1 MCYQAPITEQTEV
14 DTGHRV
20 ILTDGW
26 LDWEEPDPQGRG
38 IKALKHGQRVER
50 PSHLEVFDS
59 KLIIRG
65 PGVWFPGHL
74 T

>member
-1 MCYQAPITEQTEV
+1 MCYQVAIIEQSEA
-14 DTGHRV
+14 GAGERV

-26 LDWEEPDPQGRG
+26 PGEERDPQGRG
-38 IKALKHGQRVER
+38 SKALKHGQGVEK

-59 KLIIRG
+59 KLIIG
-65 PGVWFPGHL
+65 GSGVWFPGHL